1 VSLIKSVRQ
10 KGISMKILIST
21 IGTRGDVQPYV
32 ALGRALMESG
42 NEVTICTC
50 AHFEPFVREYGL
62 DYAYLN
68 NDFIDF
74 MHTPEGKI
82 ILGNAGS
89 AWETLVT
96 LARVFPKFGYLQER
110 QMEDV
115 WTACKETDPDLIL
128 YHMKA
133 MGAPDFAEK
142 LGVPCMLA
150 FWLPLHIPTTRFPAM
165 GFPNLPLGPW
175 YRWLTYRFI
184 RRMTIMMSKKIR
196 QWRTQNGLNPCSPGL
211 RMRLPDG
218 RPLPVLYGFSR
229 HVIPPP
235 EDWAE
240 TATVTGYWF
249 LNQAET
255 WNPPI
260 SLTEFLS
267 RGEAPVYFGFGS
279 IFGRDPQQATQII
292 LEAVRR
298 TGVRAILVQ
307 GWGGIEPTASV
318 QSESVLF
325 IESAPHSWLFPKV
338 SAVVHH
344 GGCGTT
350 AAGLLAGRPSI
361 ICPFF
366 GDQPFWGQL
375 VEHIG
380 VGPPPIPQKRF
391 TVERLCHA
399 IDVVMNDSAMRQK
412 ASTLGNRLQ
421 KENGISN
428 AVAFITQWMD
438 DRKFREP

>member
-1 VSLIKSVRQ
+1 
-10 KGISMKILIST
+10 MKILIAT
-21 IGTRGDVQPYV
+21 LGTRGDVQPYV
-32 ALGRALMESG
+32 ALGRALMDSG

-62 DYAYLN
+62 DYAYVN

-74 MHTPEGKI
+74 MHTPEGKVV
-82 ILGNAGS
+82 LGNAGS

-96 LARVFPKFGYLQER
+96 IVPMMPKLFHFQER
-110 QMEDV
+110 QMADV
-115 WTACKETDPDLIL
+115 WTACKEKAPDLIL

-133 MGAPDFAEK
+133 CGVPDFAEK

-150 FWLPLHIPTTRFPAM
+150 FWLPLHVPTTRFPAM

-184 RRMTIMMSKKIR
+184 RSMSIMMSKRVR
-196 QWRTQNGLNPCSPGL
+196 QWRTQHGLVPRSPGL

-218 RPLPVLYGFSR
+218 RPIPVLYGFSR
-229 HVIPPP
+229 HIIPPP

-255 WNPPI
+255 WNPPK

-279 IFGRDPQQATQII
+279 IFGRDPKHTTQVI

-298 TGVRAILVQ
+298 SGVRAILAQ

-325 IESAPHSWLFPKV
+325 INAAPHNFLFPQV

-350 AAGLLAGRPSI
+350 ASGLLAGKPNI

-366 GDQPFWGQL
+366 GDQPFWGRH
-375 VEHIG
+375 VERIG
-380 VGPPPIPQKRF
+380 VGPPPIPQKGL
-391 TVERLCHA
+391 TVERLCQA

-412 ASTLGNRLQ
+412 AAKLGNRIQ
-421 KENGISN
+421 KENGTSN
-428 AVAFITQWMD
+428 AVAFITQWMND
-438 DRKFREP
+438 K